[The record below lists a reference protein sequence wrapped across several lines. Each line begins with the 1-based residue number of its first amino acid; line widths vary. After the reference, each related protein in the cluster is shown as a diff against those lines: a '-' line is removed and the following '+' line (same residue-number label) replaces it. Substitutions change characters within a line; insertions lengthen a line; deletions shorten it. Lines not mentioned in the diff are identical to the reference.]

1 MKILALDPGKTTG
14 YSVGYLTDDDP
25 KLRFESHQATF
36 NHGQLYEFLQ
46 EESPTWIVSES
57 FEFRNKVRS
66 GTELISAELN
76 GIIYLYTHLY
86 KNGLSWQTASTHG
99 AGGKNGPFQNAI
111 LKRKGI
117 YKAGKPHAMDSLR
130 ILLYWYEHGKGFQ
143 FNKREGY
150 AELMV
155 HHL

>member
-14 YSVGYLTDDDP
+14 FSVGYLSDDNP
-25 KLRFESHQATF
+25 VFRFESHQAIFT
-36 NHGQLYEFLQ
+36 HLGLYEFLQ
-46 EESPTWIVSES
+46 EASPSWIVAES

-76 GIIYLYTHLY
+76 GVIHLY
-86 KNGLSWQTASTHG
+86 VGLYKCGLSWQTASTHG
-99 AGGKNGPFQNAI
+99 AGGKNGPFQNTI
-111 LKRKGI
+111 LKKKGI
-117 YKAGKPHAMDSLR
+117 YKPGKPHAMDSLR

-143 FNKREGY
+143 FNKRQGY
-150 AELMV
+150 EELMV